1 MPVVADHEGRRLD
14 CLDCVADLGQRLDCP
29 NHPACAHLWQ
39 VRTTTRLRALQSPGV
54 VCFFFFSFW
63 GASQL
68 VRPRSEAGA
77 VRPPQV
83 RVNRVHWLDTL
94 GPTYARAMSEA
105 LYANETYVLGIDS
118 HTNFAEGWDD
128 MLVDMFERIGNDR
141 AIITAYPAGYTAGA
155 DQARADLQMMMRADH
170 ITSHHIT
177 SHCIALHCIASLQA
191 RADLQMVR
199 ADHITSHHITLHCVA
214 LHCIASLQ
222 ARADVQTTPS
232 KVTTICRTR
241 RVQVG
246 RSRGWSCAR
255 AREGARVCL
264 RVRRRPMLER
274 SSASFNRDVR
284 ANPDRTRGSCEV
296 GRSVSFKHRD
306 TNVWTALWWRVV
318 TVTRGRSA
326 GRSRSSTT

>member
-1 MPVVADHEGRRLD
+1 M
-14 CLDCVADLGQRLDCP
+14 
-29 NHPACAHLWQ
+29 
-39 VRTTTRLRALQSPGV
+39 
-54 VCFFFFSFW
+54 
-63 GASQL
+63 
-68 VRPRSEAGA
+68 
-77 VRPPQV
+77 

-170 ITSHHIT
+170 ITSHHTT

-191 RADLQMVR
+191 RAD
-199 ADHITSHHITLHCVA
+199 
-214 LHCIASLQ
+214 
-222 ARADVQTTPS
+222 VQTAPS

-255 AREGARVCL
+255 AREGVRVCL
-264 RVRRRPMLER
+264 CVQRQPR
-274 SSASFNRDVR
+274 SSARSPRSIATYEPTQTER
-284 ANPDRTRGSCEV
+284 AVPARSAGRSRSSMTRTCDGAVVACCHGHTWQV
-296 GRSVSFKHRD
+296 GRSVSFKHDMNSVPRPRD
-306 TNVWTALWWRVV
+306 GDAPVRVAFLAAGFNFA
-318 TVTRGRSA
+318 RGQ
-326 GRSRSSTT
+326 